1 MLLSQFNH
9 RQQRRESDCLV
20 ACAEMVL
27 NHLGLSI
34 DYARLA
40 KILRAGAE
48 FTPFSHLRYLEQ
60 LGLSLILNTE
70 GDVSLFESYIA
81 VGLPVIVAVKT
92 LNWPHWGGIITEHAV
107 VVVGIDQVH
116 DLIYIHDPFF
126 AEAPIEMELLRFE
139 TGWEEKERRYAVI
152 GLASLGERD
161 E

>member
-34 DYARLA
+34 EYTRLA

-60 LGLSLILNTE
+60 LGLSITLNTE

-81 VGLPVIVAVKT
+81 VGLPVIVAAKT

-107 VVVGIDQVH
+107 VVVGIDQAH
-116 DLIYIHDPFF
+116 DVIYIHDPFF

-139 TGWEEKERRYAVI
+139 TG
-152 GLASLGERD
+152 
-161 E
+161 